1 MGLDPRLSNLPVLS
15 VQNAFIQGQG
25 ILVNANENESIV
37 ITDIIA
43 RNTGHLREDTGA
55 GDIIITIPVSG
66 HSNLVTPIQVSAG
79 ASIYNDAP
87 PDPRGVI
94 TRNQVSINYYKVR
107 V

>member
-1 MGLDPRLSNLPVLS
+1 MNDNRNPKLNNVPTTK
-15 VQNAFIQGQG
+15 NAFVQGEG
-25 ILVNANENESIV
+25 IIVNAEENEAIV

-55 GDIIITIPVSG
+55 GDIIITIPTPG
-66 HSNLVTPIQVSAG
+66 HANLVTPIQVSAG

-87 PDPRGVI
+87 PDPGGVI
-94 TRNQVSINYYKVR
+94 TQNQISINYYKVR